1 MRKPVFTLAALAL
14 VALAAAPAQ
23 AQSSR
28 IRLGA
33 LTCRVA
39 PGVGMIIGSDKSMSC
54 DYQSVDGWSERYT
67 GHITRVGVDIGITNA
82 QTIAWAVWAP
92 TKQGG
97 RGALAGDYGGASAE
111 VTLAAGLGA
120 NVLVGGFQNSFMLQ
134 PVSVSAQEGANVAAG
149 VTGMQLDPA
158 P

>member
-1 MRKPVFTLAALAL
+1 MRKSVFTLAALAL
-14 VALAAAPAQ
+14 VALASAPAQ
-23 AQSSR
+23 SQSSGIR
-28 IRLGA
+28 IGG

-39 PGVGMIIGSDKSMSC
+39 PGVGLIIGSDKSMSC
-54 DYQSVDGWSERYT
+54 DFQSVDGWSEHYT
-67 GHITRVGVDIGITNA
+67 GHITRLGVDIGVTNA
-82 QTIAWAVWAP
+82 KTIGWAVWAP

-97 RGALAGDYGGASAE
+97 RGVLAGGYGGASAE
-111 VTLAAGLGA
+111 VTIAAGLGA

-149 VTGMQLDPA
+149 VTGMQLGSA